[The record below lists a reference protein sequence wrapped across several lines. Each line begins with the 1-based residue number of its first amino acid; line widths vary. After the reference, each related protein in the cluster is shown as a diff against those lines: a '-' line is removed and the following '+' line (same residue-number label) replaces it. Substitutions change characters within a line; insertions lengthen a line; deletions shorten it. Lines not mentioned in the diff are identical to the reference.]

1 MNNNSYLIYNNND
14 FNHLIISNMILV
26 VNNINQKEIKNV
38 LFNKMDKKINID
50 SFYIDIDD
58 EHLDIVEECVKQENI
73 TLSILS
79 VDGEI
84 LSVFQI
90 H

>member
-1 MNNNSYLIYNNND
+1 MKNNSYLIYNNND

-58 EHLDIVEECVKQENI
+58 EHLDIVEECVKRENI

-79 VDGEI
+79 IDGEI

>member
-1 MNNNSYLIYNNND
+1 MFYLTKWI
-14 FNHLIISNMILV
+14 
-26 VNNINQKEIKNV
+26 
-38 LFNKMDKKINID
+38 KKINID

>member
-1 MNNNSYLIYNNND
+1 MKNNSYLIYNNNE

-26 VNNINQKEIKNV
+26 VNNINQKEIKSV
-38 LFNKMDKKINID
+38 LFNKIDKKVNID

-58 EHLDIVEECVKQENI
+58 EHLDIVEDCVKKENI
-73 TLSILS
+73 TLSVLS
-79 VDGEI
+79 IEGEI
-84 LSVFQI
+84 LSIYQI

>member
-1 MNNNSYLIYNNND
+1 MKNNSYLIYNNNE

-26 VNNINQKEIKNV
+26 VNNINQKEIKSV
-38 LFNKMDKKINID
+38 LFNKIDKKVNID

>member
-1 MNNNSYLIYNNND
+1 
-14 FNHLIISNMILV
+14 MILV

-58 EHLDIVEECVKQENI
+58 EHLDIVEECVKRENI

-79 VDGEI
+79 IDGEI

>member
-1 MNNNSYLIYNNND
+1 MKNNSYLIYNNNE

-38 LFNKMDKKINID
+38 LFNKIDKKVNID

-79 VDGEI
+79 IEGEI

>member
-1 MNNNSYLIYNNND
+1 MKSNAYLICNNNE

-26 VNNINQKEIKNV
+26 VNNINQSEIKNV
-38 LFNKMDKKINID
+38 SFNKVDKKINID
-50 SFYIDIDD
+50 SYYIDIDD
-58 EHLDIVEECVKQENI
+58 EHLDIVEECVKRENI
-73 TLSILS
+73 TLSVLS

>member
-1 MNNNSYLIYNNND
+1 MKNNSYLIYNNND

>member
-1 MNNNSYLIYNNND
+1 MKSNAYLICNNNE

-26 VNNINQKEIKNV
+26 VNNINQSEIKNV
-38 LFNKMDKKINID
+38 SFNKVDKKINID
-50 SFYIDIDD
+50 SYYIDIDD

>member
-1 MNNNSYLIYNNND
+1 MKNNSYLIYNNNE
-14 FNHLIISNMILV
+14 FNHLIISNMILI
-26 VNNINQKEIKNV
+26 VNDINQKEIKDV
-38 LFNKMDKKINID
+38 LFNKIDKKINID

-73 TLSILS
+73 TLSVLS